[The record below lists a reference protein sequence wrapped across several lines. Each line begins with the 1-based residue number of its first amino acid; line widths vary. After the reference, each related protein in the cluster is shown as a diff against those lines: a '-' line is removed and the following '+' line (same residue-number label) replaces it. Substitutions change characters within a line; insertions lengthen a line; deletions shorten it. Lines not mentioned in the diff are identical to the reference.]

1 MSKQI
6 RKSEVSKADTKELRA
21 LAATAGIKFI
31 GKKTDD
37 LRTELLAVAV
47 DDKKAAPVK
56 KAPKPGEK
64 SKIAKKEPA
73 PKKERIGVSAKD
85 LAIAEK
91 LDTKK
96 ARVITLREKGYSIH
110 AIAEVTDLHPTN
122 VSRYIREAGLSTS
135 KIVVPEERKE
145 RIRATIAQRQEQGL
159 VHKAEPKAEP
169 VKKAPAPKVEKK
181 TVKAAKPAKKAQ
193 KPAKKA
199 AKPARKG
206 KK

>member
-6 RKSEVSKADTKELRA
+6 RKSDVSKADTKELRA

-37 LRTELLAVAV
+37 LRAELMAVAV

-56 KAPKPGEK
+56 KAAKPGEK
-64 SKIAKKEPA
+64 AKAAKKEPA
-73 PKKERIGVSAKD
+73 PKKERVPVSAKD
-85 LAIAEK
+85 LAVIEK

-110 AIAEVTDLHPTN
+110 AIAEATDLHPTN

-135 KIVVPEERKE
+135 TVTVPEERKE
-145 RIRATIAQRQEQGL
+145 RIRATIAAKNPTPKAAP
-159 VHKAEPKAEP
+159 VKKAAEPKAE
-169 VKKAPAPKVEKK
+169 KK
-181 TVKAAKPAKKAQ
+181 TAKAAKPAKKAP
-193 KPAKKA
+193 KPATKA
-199 AKPARKG
+199 AKPGRKS

>member
-37 LRTELLAVAV
+37 LRAELMAVAV
-47 DDKKAAPVK
+47 EDKKAAPLK
-56 KAPKPGEK
+56 KAPKPGK
-64 SKIAKKEPA
+64 GTAAKKEPA
-73 PKKERIGVSAKD
+73 PKKERVGVSAKD
-85 LAIAEK
+85 LAVIEK

-110 AIAEVTDLHPTN
+110 AIAEATDLHPTN

-135 KIVVPEERKE
+135 TTVVPEERKE
-145 RIRATIAQRQEQGL
+145 RIRATIAA
-159 VHKAEPKAEP
+159 KNPAPKAAP
-169 VKKAPAPKVEKK
+169 VKKTAEKK
-181 TVKAAKPAKKAQ
+181 TEKKTAKAAAKPAAKPAKKAP
-193 KPAKKA
+193 KPGRKSKK
-199 AKPARKG
+199 
-206 KK
+206 

>member
-6 RKSEVSKADTKELRA
+6 RKSEVSKADTKELRS

-37 LRTELLAVAV
+37 LRTELMAVAV

-56 KAPKPGEK
+56 KAAKPGEK
-64 SKIAKKEPA
+64 AKAAKKEPA
-73 PKKERIGVSAKD
+73 PKKERVPVSAKD
-85 LAIAEK
+85 LAVIEK

-110 AIAEVTDLHPTN
+110 AIAEATDLHPTN

-135 KIVVPEERKE
+135 TVTVPEERKE
-145 RIRATIAQRQEQGL
+145 RIRATIAT
-159 VHKAEPKAEP
+159 KNPTP
-169 VKKAPAPKVEKK
+169 
-181 TVKAAKPAKKAQ
+181 KAAKPGRKSKK
-193 KPAKKA
+193 
-199 AKPARKG
+199 
-206 KK
+206 